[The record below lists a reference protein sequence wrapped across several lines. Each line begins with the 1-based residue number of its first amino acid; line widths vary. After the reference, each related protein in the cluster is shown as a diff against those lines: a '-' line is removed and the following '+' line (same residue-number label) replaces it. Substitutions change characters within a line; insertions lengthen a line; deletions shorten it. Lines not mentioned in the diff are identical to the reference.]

1 MTPAISL
8 RGATKVFA
16 SRRAVDGVSFEV
28 RRGGATAL
36 LGRNGAG
43 KTTPRRLVTGIL
55 LPDAG
60 AVEVLGGRSDS
71 VAIRDRVGYLPEE
84 RGLYKQM
91 PVADH
96 LAFLGELKGVR
107 PRRARESAARLLRS
121 LELEHVARARI
132 ETLSKGN
139 QQKVQL
145 CGALVHDPELLVLD
159 EPMSG
164 LDPVNAALVKRLFG
178 ELRAAG
184 KTLLLSTH
192 VMPLAESLADNVV
205 VVDRGRVVLEG
216 PVGEVKAS
224 FARNT
229 ARIEFDGDGTFLLGI
244 DGVVSARIEPGVAEL
259 VLRDAGD
266 AQRALSAALP
276 RLRVRRFEVSSPS
289 LGEIFSRV
297 VGEGAPPPL
306 ARGARAGRGAALEA
320 S

>member
-1 MTPAISL
+1 MITIE
-8 RGATKVFA
+8 GITKRYGRFT
-16 SRRAVDGVSFEV
+16 AVDDVSFRVE
-28 RRGGATAL
+28 RGEI
-36 LGRNGAG
+36 LGFLGPNGAG
-43 KTTPRRLVTGIL
+43 KTTTMRLVTGIL
-55 LPDAG
+55 LPDEG

-145 CGALVHDPELLVLD
+145 CGALVHDPEILVLD

-164 LDPVNAALVKRLFG
+164 LDPVNAVLVTRLFG

-192 VMPLAESLADNVV
+192 VMPLAESLADHVV

-224 FARNT
+224 FAGNT

-244 DGVVSARIEPGVAEL
+244 DGVVSARFEPGAAEL

-289 LGEIFSRV
+289 LDEIFSRV

-306 ARGARAGRGAALEA
+306 APRARAGRGSALEA